1 MRQTNIRI
9 EDDLYAHIN
18 QLAGSE
24 GVSVSEF
31 VRNALKFYV
40 AVYQR
45 TKDRR
50 CRLFLEVE
58 EPEKEK
64 CELILPWVL

>member
-1 MRQTNIRI
+1 MRQANIRI
-9 EDDLYAHIN
+9 EDDLYANVN

-45 TKDRR
+45 TKTRKY
-50 CRLFLEVE
+50 RLFLEVD

-64 CELILPWVL
+64 CELVLPWVL